1 MPKSIGLWEA
11 EELAAA
17 VLGLTEEQFET
28 MVDEG
33 CEDQLEDLLYGKFD
47 VSLDQFERIASALLP
62 FTQPIEQAMS
72 KDYAHCFAHHQ
83 VVAEG
88 EQLYINS
95 RIITRTPFD
104 MTPTVVKPAAPETLK
119 DSQGEDSQ

>member
-11 EELAAA
+11 EQLAAA

-28 MVDEG
+28 MVNED
-33 CEDQLEDLLYGKFD
+33 CEDQLEDLLYEKFD

-62 FTQPIEQAMS
+62 FTQPVETAIVKSQVHC
-72 KDYAHCFAHHQ
+72 YARMQ